1 MSIFNKKINPSSFA
15 IGPFKQPIDRM
26 AIALMLLLSILM
38 GLLLL
43 SGDRT
48 APRVREFTWENKQIG
63 AADTGFILTFFRPM
77 NHATVEENLKL
88 EPELPGKFSWAEAK
102 IICP

>member
-1 MSIFNKKINPSSFA
+1 MSIFKKKINPSPFA
-15 IGPFKQPIDRM
+15 NLPFKQPIDRT
-26 AIALMLLLSILM
+26 AIFLMLVLSVLI

-63 AADTGFILTFFRPM
+63 AEDTGFILTFFRPM
-77 NHATVEENLKL
+77 NQSHR
-88 EPELPGKFSWAEAK
+88 
-102 IICP
+102 